1 MLFSPFPPKTA
12 SVPRTRPQPIFP
24 SARSPGRIGERLGRL
39 PLHAFVPGNHYLR
52 YPLAWF
58 YLERRIGEVHKNDL
72 DFPPVIGINRP
83 RRIEHRH
90 PVFRRQPAART
101 HLHLIARRQ
110 LDEKSRRDK
119 RPAQGSQHDT
129 LRNVGPHI
137 HSGRKGRFIIRQFVC
152 RPVYNFNDHS
162 PVILCRRTIIVHGG

>member
-1 MLFSPFPPKTA
+1 MTSANLMLFSPFPPKTA

-24 SARSPGRIGERLGRL
+24 SNRNR